1 MTTAGLQCISRDVVS
16 GPAQGSTGNI
26 QEETKIY
33 LKLIVTIHGI
43 IIVKDGIFLEV

>member
-1 MTTAGLQCISRDVVS
+1 MS

-43 IIVKDGIFLEV
+43 IVKDGIFLEVTEEFQYHLV